1 MTVVEKPKF
10 LELITKVV
18 NADLLLPL
26 DVSII
31 LSICESAIEREE
43 KRREGCHE

>member
-1 MTVVEKPKF
+1 MTTVEKRGF

-26 DVSII
+26 DISII
-31 LSICESAIEREE
+31 LSICESAIAREE
-43 KRREGCHE
+43 KRREACK